1 MSKGIVYDYVVVL
14 KNNNKIVIEKT
25 GWLLSILSF
34 LPIGISF
41 YQDPRSFIHYLLL
54 FVVSSILISLF
65 IDKKKKKKVRF
76 LSLLICIGIGLIS
89 IAGNFILGMLYV
101 IAGISEKFLAA
112 NVEIGFSE
120 NTIVKTGWVNKK
132 YSWSELNNVVIKDDL
147 LTMDFKNNTLLQAYT
162 DDEEDEEYDVVDE
175 EFNQYCKRQL
185 TVAR

>member
-25 GWLLSILSF
+25 GWLLSFLSF

-54 FVVSSILISLF
+54 FVV
-65 IDKKKKKKVRF
+65 

-89 IAGNFILGMLYV
+89 IAGYFMLGMLYV

>member
-1 MSKGIVYDYVVVL
+1 M
-14 KNNNKIVIEKT
+14 
-25 GWLLSILSF
+25 
-34 LPIGISF
+34 
-41 YQDPRSFIHYLLL
+41 
-54 FVVSSILISLF
+54 
-65 IDKKKKKKVRF
+65 
-76 LSLLICIGIGLIS
+76 
-89 IAGNFILGMLYV
+89 LGMLYV